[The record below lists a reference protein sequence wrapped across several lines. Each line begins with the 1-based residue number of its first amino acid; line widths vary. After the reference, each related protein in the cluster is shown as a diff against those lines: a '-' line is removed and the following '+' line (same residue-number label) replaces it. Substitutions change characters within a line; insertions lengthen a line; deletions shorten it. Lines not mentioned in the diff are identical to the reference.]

1 MEPSKLNQ
9 LKKILDNEVL
19 MKRETAHG
27 ETEVCYN
34 SSLTCV
40 YTALNS
46 HRSVKVFV
54 FAPEP
59 WMGLMEAVLR
69 SLEGV
74 LCRMNGEVWQ
84 QQDSTATNSHRDTR
98 ESGLHTGYTQVTYFS
113 PLKQHRATDYQ

>member
-27 ETEVCYN
+27 ETAVCFNLSFISIYILKQ
-34 SSLTCV
+34 SQVCESI
-40 YTALNS
+40 
-46 HRSVKVFV
+46 FV
-54 FAPEP
+54 APEP

-84 QQDSTATNSHRDTR
+84 QQDSTITNSHRDTR
-98 ESGLHTGYTQVTYFS
+98 ESELHTGYTQVTYFKAS
-113 PLKQHRATDYQ
+113 EQHRAMDKQ